1 MWVRGWRRWN
11 FALLQCYILFIVHIC
26 RECKNLLLK
35 TFFFKSREKPE
46 INMKQNSRKLLPV
59 DVCFFFFLFCALL
72 LKGYSNV
79 ILYIRYWLVLRL
91 FNLYSFGMMMAQL
104 WKNYGWTRSCKKVPC
119 LNYFRLMLRT
129 SQKLSP
135 VFYALNLIGLLN
147 EWHGSYAYMIIFLGQ
162 LNSWWG

>member
-1 MWVRGWRRWN
+1 MDEGETSLCSN
-11 FALLQCYILFIVHIC
+11 AIFCSLFISAESAKIC
-26 RECKNLLLK
+26 WLRHSSLKVAKNQRLTWNK
-35 TFFFKSREKPE
+35 TQGSCCRLMFVS
-46 INMKQNSRKLLPV
+46 
-59 DVCFFFFLFCALL
+59 FFFLFCALL

-119 LNYFRLMLRT
+119 LNYFRVMLRA
-129 SQKLSP
+129 SPKLSP